1 MENLL
6 QPKFDKVMIIDD
18 NEFDLYITGKL
29 ITNNNFAKNILEYN
43 NASAALEYLV
53 ENQENKELIPQLIFV
68 DIYMPLMG
76 GFEFLENYKILSQTL
91 TDNCKIIMV
100 SSTIDDRDIFRAR
113 QDEDISLFAVKPI
126 TKSFFDGIFAR

>member
-18 NEFDLYITGKL
+18 NALDLYITGKL
-29 ITNNNFAKNILEYN
+29 ITNNNFAKIVLEYN
-43 NASAALEYLV
+43 NASAALEYLAK
-53 ENQENKELIPQLIFV
+53 NQENIDLMPQIIFV
-68 DIYMPLMG
+68 DIYMPLMD
-76 GFEFLENYKILSQTL
+76 GFEFLENYKVLSQTL

-113 QDEDISLFAVKPI
+113 QDESISLFAVKPI
-126 TKSFFDGIFAR
+126 TKSFFDGILAL